1 MVLGSWTYVS
11 DFVSAYPQGISCV
24 NIEDLNIIGPPVV
37 GASRMVAEAEP
48 FELLFNVSTAA
59 WLIKDKDMLARDY
72 GINIE
77 KNTLKQQN
85 TEISVRE
92 HTLSGSENKSI
103 RRTT

>member
-1 MVLGSWTYVS
+1 MGVDSGLC
-11 DFVSAYPQGISCV
+11 ALV

-59 WLIKDKDMLARDY
+59 WLIKDKDLLARDY

-77 KNTLKQQN
+77 KKYIKTAEYGDIGQ
-85 TEISVRE
+85 EAS
-92 HTLSGSENKSI
+92 LSGSENNSF